1 MPICVPLLLVFWAG
15 VTWPGIG
22 LAQNAPVFYS
32 YKGDSGR
39 TVYVNRFSMVPPEKR
54 AQARAVDLSEV
65 ELHEEL
71 ADDLADAVEDE
82 LRYLKDSDPCNEA
95 RSEERAGAWKHIWRR
110 HGPWIL
116 ASLAAIILVMMTPWM
131 VARTPPGVWSRLLM
145 VALPA
150 LAMTGLLAV
159 SATRARDSFEAVEEL
174 VRLCDANE
182 KEASPRKQV
191 LRLHEMYGYI
201 QKLYRDQYEE
211 IERMS
216 EIK

>member
-32 YKGDSGR
+32 YQGDSGR

-191 LRLHEMYGYI
+191 LRLNEMYGYI

>member
-1 MPICVPLLLVFWAG
+1 MRLVAAIFFVLWGGVGQAQQAPI
-15 VTWPGIG
+15 
-22 LAQNAPVFYS
+22 FYS

-54 AQARAVDLSEV
+54 SQARAVDLSEV

-71 ADDLADAVEDE
+71 AEGLADAVEDE
-82 LRYLKDSDPCNEA
+82 LRSLKESDPCNEA
-95 RSEERAGAWKHIWRR
+95 RIEERAGAWRHVWRR
-110 HGPWIL
+110 HGPWVL
-116 ASLAAIILVMMTPWM
+116 ASAAAIILVLMTPWM

-150 LAMTGLLAV
+150 LAMTALLAIA
-159 SATRARDSFEAVEEL
+159 ATRATSSLVAVGEL

-191 LRLHEMYGYI
+191 VRLNEMHNYI
-201 QKLYRDQYEE
+201 DELYEE
-211 IERMS
+211 QYRQIESLS

>member
-1 MPICVPLLLVFWAG
+1 MRFIPVIFFLLWGDVGHTQQAPI
-15 VTWPGIG
+15 
-22 LAQNAPVFYS
+22 FYS

-54 AQARAVDLSEV
+54 SQARAVDLSEV

-71 ADDLADAVEDE
+71 AVELADAVEDE
-82 LRYLKDSDPCNEA
+82 LRYLKESDPCNEA
-95 RSEERAGAWKHIWRR
+95 RIEESAGAWRHIWRR
-110 HGPWIL
+110 HGAWVL
-116 ASLAAIILVMMTPWM
+116 ASAAAVILVLMTPWM

-150 LAMTGLLAV
+150 LAMTALLAV
-159 SATRARDSFEAVEEL
+159 SATRATSSLQAVEQL

-182 KEASPRKQV
+182 KEAPPQKQIV
-191 LRLHEMYGYI
+191 RLNEMHNYI
-201 QKLYRDQYEE
+201 DELYKEQYRQ
-211 IERMS
+211 IESLS